1 MINFFIKIK
10 ESYNNWQIKRHE
22 DILNRTATAARLLE
36 ESKVA
41 MEQELFNRRASF
53 FADLVDIAADFTYVK
68 FDGTS
73 LVTTHDDYASANL
86 ALKELRVLKKK
97 TLVKKREITTEYK
110 EIRDEY
116 NQKVGNRSTMP
127 LLTGTGKF
135 GTIVRAGVRAQRAS
149 ERANM
154 ADIKQRKENAVA
166 PWDEMSDALD
176 RAIIKAESAK
186 IKYEAGV
193 Q

>member
-1 MINFFIKIK
+1 MQSILNKVK
-10 ESYNNWQIKRHE
+10 EIYNNWQVERNETIIKR
-22 DILNRTATAARLLE
+22 TAEQVKRLE
-36 ESKVA
+36 ESNIA
-41 MEQELFNRRASF
+41 METEQFNRRATF
-53 FADLVDIAADFTYVK
+53 FSDLIDIASDFTYVK
-68 FDGTS
+68 FDGTNLS
-73 LVTTHDDYASANL
+73 VTHDDYLSANL

-116 NQKVGNRSTMP
+116 SQKVGNRSTMP

-135 GTIVRAGVRAQRAS
+135 GTLVRAGVRAQRAS

-154 ADIKQRKENAVA
+154 ANIKQSKEKAVA
-166 PWDEMSDALD
+166 PWDEMSDVLD
-176 RAIIKAESAK
+176 RTIIKVESAK
-186 IKYEAGV
+186 IKYEVGD